1 MTSCLTPPYVECFS
15 PPITSLLPLKEKPMN
30 EILQALEAMIR
41 RITVEELA
49 KIITAPTTLNSDLFA
64 QQIDTYLNG
73 TISMKFQECV
83 KASCLDKEW
92 FDDAIKAEVAN
103 NVDAIEVK
111 TGGLVF
117 ANERAFES
125 AVIDNSRVCNWIN
138 DVVDDRIAN
147 TEFRTEVR

>member
-1 MTSCLTPPYVECFS
+1 
-15 PPITSLLPLKEKPMN
+15 
-30 EILQALEAMIR
+30 MIR